1 MNKFLIT
8 LLVVSGSLLVSCNP
22 ARRINMIN
30 HSNED
35 AHIIWTMKED
45 SAKTSP
51 LFISNALELK
61 FELKPTKPHN
71 EANMSMGVGKWT
83 DETIKSIVDDMESL
97 VIVHKNDSV
106 KLDGESAIWSYL
118 QERRKGIT
126 KNRIDIVLK

>member
-1 MNKFLIT
+1 MNNVFKLLFVISST
-8 LLVVSGSLLVSCNP
+8 LVISCNP
-22 ARRINMIN
+22 ARHINMRN
-30 HSNED
+30 DSHED

-51 LFISNALELK
+51 LFISNAVELK
-61 FELKPTKPHN
+61 FELKPSKPHN

-83 DETIKSIVDDMESL
+83 EERIKSVADDMESL

-106 KLDGESAIWSYL
+106 KLNGESAIWNFL

-126 KNRIDIVLK
+126 KSRIDIVLK

>member
-1 MNKFLIT
+1 MNNFLIT
-8 LLVVSGSLLVSCNP
+8 LLVVSGSLFLSCNP
-22 ARRINMIN
+22 TRHINMIN
-30 HSNED
+30 HSNDD

-61 FELKPTKPHN
+61 FDLKATKPHN

-83 DETIKSIVDDMESL
+83 EERIKSVADDMESL
-97 VIVHKNDSV
+97 VIVHKNDSL
-106 KLDGESAIWSYL
+106 KLDGESAIWHYL

-126 KNRIDIVLK
+126 KTRIDIVLK